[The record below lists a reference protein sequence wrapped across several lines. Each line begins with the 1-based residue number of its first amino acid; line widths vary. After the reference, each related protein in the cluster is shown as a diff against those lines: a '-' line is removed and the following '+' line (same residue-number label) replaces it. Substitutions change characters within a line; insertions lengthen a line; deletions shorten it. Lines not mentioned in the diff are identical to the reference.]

1 MIIIL
6 ASGYFYIF
14 QDYISSLS
22 FWEHSPFECP
32 WTYMLGLL
40 GFLDVPCRYFTFS
53 LIFFMFL
60 FNFVLY
66 IKIFFF
72 SFHLLGHKC
81 IMSCF
86 CPQMLCFC
94 AAHEYSYAFSCF
106 ICHFSCSAVLFH
118 SFYLFYSSALAASLM
133 TFHHLLALAH
143 LGYIWLLLYVVW

>member
-40 GFLDVPCRYFTFS
+40 GFLDVPCRYLTFS

-66 IKIFFF
+66 IKIFFHF
-72 SFHLLGHKC
+72 TFWAISVSCHVFAPKCYVFVQHMNIPMLFLVSFVTSLVQQFYFTLSICFTPLL
-81 IMSCF
+81 
-86 CPQMLCFC
+86 
-94 AAHEYSYAFSCF
+94 
-106 ICHFSCSAVLFH
+106 
-118 SFYLFYSSALAASLM
+118 
-133 TFHHLLALAH
+133 
-143 LGYIWLLLYVVW
+143 WLLL